1 MYLELPLNC
10 CPTMSHVPPATPL
23 HCREEAAADA
33 AAAAAFGAPQQ
44 AAKQAAQQ
52 PALSEDEDLNFE
64 ELVALAQPSDL
75 ALDSYSARGLLNA
88 APRSAAVLSSL
99 KLAQDRFLQRYS
111 VVSASGGLT

>member
-88 APRSAAVLSSL
+88 APRSAAGLSSL
-99 KLAQDRFLQRYS
+99 KLPQDRFLQRYS
-111 VVSASGGLT
+111 VVSASGGFT